1 MKKFYLVLVFAVF
14 LNASSLSEIIIL
26 AQSSSLAKISSL
38 NPQKANLQKESVR
51 SSYMPSLSLDGGY
64 QYVSS
69 GRSVL
74 TPKHGSEILAKI
86 ELLLY
91 DGGKREASLS
101 ALKHIETSE
110 ILKDEDF
117 KNRLALDVCKLY
129 FNYIALDE
137 IIKAKESEIEYLKN
151 AISRLEKFYIAG
163 LAATDELEAIRAKFH
178 IAQVERLDFIQK
190 RNEIKN
196 NVNLIVDKALNP
208 KIGSKID
215 EPSMDSVSN
224 NLNIKSLEYDFKAAT
239 EEIRIAGSNSLPKI
253 FIKDTLTYYKNDFS
267 NDFSAIKAYTSSV
280 NINDFF
286 KEKGSKNEVTLG
298 FTWKIF
304 DFGAVSKDK
313 QIKEIAARQAA
324 LNLERKKLENELNLQ
339 NLKNEMN
346 ILKEKISSRKTA
358 LRAANSA
365 YEAVLQKYEAGLT
378 GYVEFLQAL
387 LVKFEAVSGLEMSK
401 DEYEIK
407 KAEFLYENG
416 EDILKRVID
425 E

>member
-117 KNRLALDVCKLY
+117 KNRLALDVCRLY

-151 AISRLEKFYIAG
+151 AISRLEKFHIAG

-215 EPSMDSVSN
+215 EPSTDSVSN